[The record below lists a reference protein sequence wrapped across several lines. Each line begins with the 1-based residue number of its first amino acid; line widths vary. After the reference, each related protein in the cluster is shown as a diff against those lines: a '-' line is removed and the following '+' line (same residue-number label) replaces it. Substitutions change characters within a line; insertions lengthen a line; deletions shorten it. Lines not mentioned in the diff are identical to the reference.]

1 MRGDARIN
9 GMTTS
14 PRLARA
20 MWTLFE
26 PIHAISY
33 FSPEPRAAFEAAGL
47 RGYWRGYFA
56 GRSAPLGAV
65 GAGPVI
71 ALFSGFAPSFVR
83 RALPAVWSMATPDAA
98 LAARASGAA
107 AVLRRLVP
115 DVSQVE
121 AAADSL
127 ERLIGSLEFPGR
139 ALGAANADLPRPGDA
154 YERLWQSA
162 TTLREHRGDT
172 HVAALVASGLAGIDA
187 LVLRCGLD
195 LPREIVQPARGWTDD
210 EWAVAA
216 ERLTAQGLLDADGT
230 TTEAGRV
237 HIANVEQITDGAASA
252 TWHSLSEITLAA
264 KALSPIARAC
274 AAELPART
282 PIGTVR
288 VWDAESDPD
297 AALITE
303 PS

>member
-1 MRGDARIN
+1 
-9 GMTTS
+9 MTTS

-26 PIHAISY
+26 PIHAVSY
-33 FSPEPRAAFEAAGL
+33 FSPEPRAAFEGAGL

-71 ALFSGFAPSFVR
+71 ALFNGFAPSFVR
-83 RALPAVWSMATPDAA
+83 RALPAIWSMATPGAA
-98 LAARASGAA
+98 LEARAAGAA

-121 AAADSL
+121 AAADGL
-127 ERLIGSLEFPGR
+127 ERLTGSLEFPGR
-139 ALGAANADLPRPGDA
+139 ALGAANADLPRPDDA
-154 YERLWQSA
+154 YARLWQAA

-187 LVLRCGLD
+187 VVLRCGID
-195 LPREIVQPARGWTDD
+195 LPREMVQPARGWTDD
-210 EWAVAA
+210 EWAAAA
-216 ERLTAQGLLDADGT
+216 ERLTAQGLLDAGGA

-237 HIANVEQITDGAASA
+237 RIADVEQITDRVASA
-252 TWHSLSEITLAA
+252 TWHSLSDITLAA

-282 PIGTVR
+282 PIGTFR